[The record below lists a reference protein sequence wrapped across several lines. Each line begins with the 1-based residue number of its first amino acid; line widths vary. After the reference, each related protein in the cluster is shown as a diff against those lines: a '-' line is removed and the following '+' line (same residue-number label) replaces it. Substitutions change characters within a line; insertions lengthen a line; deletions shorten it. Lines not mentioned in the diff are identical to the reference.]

1 MLMQNEIPG
10 MGRRLVGLVVD
21 LFMLLLAHVP
31 ISLALREMTPSPVA
45 VLVLDYCILLV
56 YSTVFLSRRGQTPGK
71 VMTSLRVI
79 SADGGV
85 VTQQQAFIRALVK
98 WTPILGVVV
107 LQALI
112 APPSLDLQVA
122 PEPDVGLGDVG
133 LKGALVEVI
142 QLGIWLAL
150 VLITRRHPD
159 RQAPHDR
166 VAATLV
172 MRLP

>member
-10 MGRRLVGLVVD
+10 MGRRLAGLIVD
-21 LFMLLLAHVP
+21 LLMLLLAHVP
-31 ISLALREMTPSPVA
+31 ISLALREMTPSPVV

-79 SADGGV
+79 SADGGA

-98 WTPILGVVV
+98 WTPVLGGVV

-112 APPSLDLQVA
+112 APPDLHPRQAAPGADPGGMGPQV
-122 PEPDVGLGDVG
+122 
-133 LKGALVEVI
+133 ALVEVI

-150 VLITRRHPD
+150 ILITRRHPD